1 MCLKRNRYFY
11 ARSPSCDCRT
21 LAPIPFSTP
30 SHMAKACGRPSLADQ
45 RRLYEIDIQ
54 VADGTTATLEV
65 SNVCKGAGLKELIAT
80 RFGTPPERQQ
90 LILHGRAIMH
100 LLSQTRQRVP
110 GRCPAT

>member
-1 MCLKRNRYFY
+1 MSQEEPIFLCLEPLLRLLHT
-11 ARSPSCDCRT
+11 SPH
-21 LAPIPFSTP
+21 PFQHTFTHGKSMWAAEST
-30 SHMAKACGRPSLADQ
+30 
-45 RRLYEIDIQ
+45 
-54 VADGTTATLEV
+54 DGTTTTLEV